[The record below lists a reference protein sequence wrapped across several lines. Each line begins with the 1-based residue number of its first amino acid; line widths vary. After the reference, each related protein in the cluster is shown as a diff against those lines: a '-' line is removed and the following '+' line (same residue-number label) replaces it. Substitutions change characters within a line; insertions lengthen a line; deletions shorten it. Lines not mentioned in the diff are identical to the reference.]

1 MSAGH
6 TAAETGI
13 QLSDPIVIVSI
24 LAAVELAALVGLG
37 IHHYHTKQRVTEA
50 ESK

>member
-1 MSAGH
+1 MSAAG
-6 TAAETGI
+6 TEI
-13 QLSDPIVIVSI
+13 QLSDPIVIVSV

-37 IHHYHTKQRVTEA
+37 IHHYHTKQRVTEV